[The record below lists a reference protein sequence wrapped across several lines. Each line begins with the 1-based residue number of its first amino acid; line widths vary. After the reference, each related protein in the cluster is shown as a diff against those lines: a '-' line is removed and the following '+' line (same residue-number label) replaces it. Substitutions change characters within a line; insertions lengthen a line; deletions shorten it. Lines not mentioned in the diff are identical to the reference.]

1 MLKEKFKRMYYT
13 NKKHMIIQSSIFIS
27 VLTMLIGAIIY
38 MLFFHPNRPYK
49 VLFII
54 AQMIMMLAVIIGTV
68 MFENKFKIDI
78 PDSLE
83 TMYVVFAF
91 CGFILGDVFDFY
103 GKFRHWDSILHTFS
117 GVILAY
123 IAYVIID
130 NIVKSQKFKLEL
142 QPIYLSIFSVMF
154 ALSFGALW
162 EIGEYIADDLFGLNS
177 QQYMMSTSTTF
188 TGEEDI
194 PLVGHEALRDTMK
207 DLILDTAGAV
217 VVATTGYVVKTKKE
231 KVSHL

>member
-1 MLKEKFKRMYYT
+1 MLREKFKKMYKT
-13 NKKHMIIQSSIFIS
+13 NKKHMIIQVSIFIS
-27 VLTMLIGAIIY
+27 VLVMLFGAILY
-38 MLFFHPNRPYK
+38 MLFFNPNRPYK
-49 VLFII
+49 ILFVIG
-54 AQMIMMLAVIIGTV
+54 QMLLMLGVIIGTV
-68 MFENKFKIDI
+68 VFENKFKVDI

-83 TMYVVFAF
+83 SLYVIFAF

-103 GKFRHWDSILHTFS
+103 GKFKYWDSILHAFS

-130 NIVKSQKFKLEL
+130 NIVKNQKFKLEL

-154 ALSFGALW
+154 AVSLGAFW
-162 EIGEYIADDLFGLNS
+162 EIGEYLMDDWFGLNS
-177 QQYMMSTSTTF
+177 QQYMQTTTGTF
-188 TGEEDI
+188 TGKEDI

-231 KVSHL
+231 